1 MGVSAGGFYNWAM
14 NLCLSQAC
22 TLSASFAEDV
32 IGYADGG
39 CPHAE
44 VWLTKLEKHLETSS
58 VGATKDLLADRGAAL
73 VAAAYQGGLLLSQG
87 EQRAAAFDHYKRRL
101 ELCQQ
106 FGVRT
111 LLVVADFATR
121 IDETSLGRAVVS
133 LTQAAQWAAAFD
145 VRLGLEFRGTDAFC
159 SCLETALLLVEQC
172 GEPNVGVCLDA
183 FHYYKGPSKP
193 EDLERLTPANLAHV
207 QLCDVPGVPREVM
220 TDGDRVF
227 PGEGDFRLSPI
238 VETLRRIGYD
248 GWVSLE
254 LMNPMVWSSKPSQV
268 AELGM
273 TALRRTVK

>member
-1 MGVSAGGFYNWAM
+1 M
-14 NLCLSQAC
+14 NLCVSQAC
-22 TLSASFAEDV
+22 TLSASFADDI
-32 IGYADGG
+32 IGYSDGG
-39 CPHAE
+39 CSHLE

-58 VGATKDLLADRGAAL
+58 VAATRQLLADRGVSL

-87 EQRAAAFDHYKRRL
+87 DQRAAAFDHYKRRL

-106 FGVRT
+106 FGVRM
-111 LLVVADFATR
+111 LLVVADFATK
-121 IDETSLGRAVVS
+121 IDEASLGRAVVS

-159 SCLETALLLVEQC
+159 SCLETALLLVDQC
-172 GEPNVGVCLDA
+172 GEPNVGVCLDT

-193 EDLERLTPANLAHV
+193 EDLERLTRENLAHV

-227 PGEGDFRLSPI
+227 PGEGDFRLTPI
-238 VETLRRIGYD
+238 VGTLRRIGYD

-254 LMNPMVWSSKPSQV
+254 VMNPMVWQAKPSQV
-268 AELGM
+268 ADLGM
-273 TALRRTVK
+273 TALRRTVE